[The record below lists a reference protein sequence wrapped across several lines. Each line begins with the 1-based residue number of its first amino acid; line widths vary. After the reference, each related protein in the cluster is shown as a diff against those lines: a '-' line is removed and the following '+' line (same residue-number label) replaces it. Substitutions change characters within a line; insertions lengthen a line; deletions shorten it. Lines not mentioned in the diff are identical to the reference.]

1 MVHDVP
7 FKCVA
12 HLARNPSKRKVDP
25 VCKTCIGNAMSARL
39 DTLGARKVG
48 AGCLEPGCEEFW
60 NHDFIMRYMP
70 AGEPLEKFNIEMLE
84 VWKET
89 ADPKPLACLS
99 SGCNSIGLPDQT
111 VAGYPQVACNECS
124 FRSCAQCQVP
134 WHKDITCAEYAAKDV
149 DEKMSDP
156 EKDTLKLMQSRDGKR
171 CPNCQLV
178 IEKDG
183 GCDSM
188 VRLPYV
194 LAEHDSQLTP
204 YLVLCRLPQVLQLGQ
219 RRLSN
224 NRRQETRST
233 IPPQHALLAERRTS
247 DLRDGRYSGTR
258 RHGDG

>member
-1 MVHDVP
+1 MILSCDT
-7 FKCVA
+7 CQ
-12 HLARNPSKRKVDP
+12 LANLSRSSTSRCWRFGRRLLIQNLSHVCHRAVTPSA
-25 VCKTCIGNAMSARL
+25 CQTRL
-39 DTLGARKVG
+39 SRAT
-48 AGCLEPGCEEFW
+48 
-60 NHDFIMRYMP
+60 H
-70 AGEPLEKFNIEMLE
+70 
-84 VWKET
+84 
-89 ADPKPLACLS
+89 
-99 SGCNSIGLPDQT
+99 
-111 VAGYPQVACNECS
+111 
-124 FRSCAQCQVP
+124 RSHATSVP